1 MAQLYLCVSLKVS
14 PFRAA
19 VTERYFRDRTPPPF
33 IPPGPIQE
41 RGGSLLLI
49 MATERRRRGRKKE
62 KTTPFFME
70 CSSREPLVLL
80 KGTRFLLGHADKKGG
95 TNKLSTVP
103 LYEKGEVSLYSI
115 FGFLQNCR
123 PTTTLAYY
131 YLQQKSLVARM
142 PGLDLYATRVFFPSS
157 LPRLCCSPT
166 GEEKALRGG
175 GAIIQHFLRL
185 EEEMGFEEEKV
196 MLINKK

>member
-1 MAQLYLCVSLKVS
+1 M
-14 PFRAA
+14 
-19 VTERYFRDRTPPPF
+19 
-33 IPPGPIQE
+33 
-41 RGGSLLLI
+41 
-49 MATERRRRGRKKE
+49 
-62 KTTPFFME
+62 
-70 CSSREPLVLL
+70 
-80 KGTRFLLGHADKKGG
+80 
-95 TNKLSTVP
+95 
-103 LYEKGEVSLYSI
+103 SLYSI
-115 FGFLQNCR
+115 FGFLQNR

-142 PGLDLYATRVFFPSS
+142 PGLDLYATRVFPPSP

-196 MLINKK
+196 MRINKKIKHFLGLMAYDIKTCFKKNKWQIRYPSPS